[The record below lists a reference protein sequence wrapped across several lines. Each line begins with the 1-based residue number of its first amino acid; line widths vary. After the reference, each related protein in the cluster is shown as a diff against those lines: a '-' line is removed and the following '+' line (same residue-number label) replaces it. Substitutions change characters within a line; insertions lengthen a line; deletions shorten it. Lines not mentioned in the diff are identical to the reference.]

1 MKEAQINGK
10 RAVGH
15 APVGMSYSYDD
26 LMPKIIERI
35 TVGEYQHTK
44 MCREIGMLVECNP
57 ASHGK

>member
-15 APVGMSYSYDD
+15 APVGMSYAYDE

-35 TVGEYQHTK
+35 TVGEYPHTK
-44 MCREIGMLVECNP
+44 MCREIGILVECNK
-57 ASHGK
+57 STSSK